1 RPSTVLLA
9 DRVAL
14 LADGR
19 IAATG
24 THAELLATEPRYA
37 GLMGDVPAEPLPR
50 PRDNSEAVAR

>member
-1 RPSTVLLA
+1 VLLA

-37 GLMGDVPAEPLPR
+37 GLMGDVPAEPVPR

>member
-1 RPSTVLLA
+1 VLLA

-24 THAELLATEPRYA
+24 SHAELLASEPRYA
-37 GLMGDVPAEPLPR
+37 ELMGDVPAGAAPHG
-50 PRDNSEAVAR
+50 SAEAVAR